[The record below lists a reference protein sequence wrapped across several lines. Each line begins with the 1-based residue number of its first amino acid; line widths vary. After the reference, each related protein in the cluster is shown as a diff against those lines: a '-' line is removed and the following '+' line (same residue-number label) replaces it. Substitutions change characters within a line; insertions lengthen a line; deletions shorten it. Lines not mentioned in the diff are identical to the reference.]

1 MRISDWSSDVCSS
14 DLRVNGE
21 AWTEADSLY
30 GQPPNARVFTARQT
44 DDGGTV
50 VQFGD
55 GRTGARVPTGAGN
68 VVAGYRQ
75 GLGLEGRVAAEQ
87 LSILLTRPVGLRA
100 VRNPLPADRKRT
112 RLNSRP

>member
-30 GQPPNARVFTARQT
+30 AQPPNARVFTARQT

-55 GRTGARVPTGAGN
+55 GRTGARVPTGAG
-68 VVAGYRQ
+68 
-75 GLGLEGRVAAEQ
+75 
-87 LSILLTRPVGLRA
+87 
-100 VRNPLPADRKRT
+100 DRKRVVWGKSVSVRGDLGGRRIINKQRSRRQRVLT
-112 RLNSRP
+112 RREGQSVENHVKT